1 MMNNVNE
8 IIEIART
15 QANISKNGSALVCL
29 ADAESLVRQN
39 REDRAS
45 LRALTSIKFSVGIFH
60 ESYKLAEKLFRGKE
74 IA

>member
-1 MMNNVNE
+1 MNNLNK

-15 QANISKNGSALVCL
+15 QANISKNGSAMICL

-60 ESYKLAEKLFRGKE
+60 ESYKLAEKLFMEKE